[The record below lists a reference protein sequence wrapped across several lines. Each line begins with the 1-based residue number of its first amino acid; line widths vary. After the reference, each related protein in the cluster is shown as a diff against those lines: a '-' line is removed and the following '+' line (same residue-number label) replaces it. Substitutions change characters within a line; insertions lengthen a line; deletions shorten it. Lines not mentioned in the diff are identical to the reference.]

1 MAYTITSDCI
11 QCGACEPECAQ
22 GALTEVN
29 GMYVIDAS
37 KCEDDGACADVCPVS
52 ACVKIE

>member
-37 KCEDDGACADVCPVS
+37 KCEDDGACADVCPVD
-52 ACVKIE
+52 ACVQL